1 MSINYQENG
10 FSNFKAGLSNGSKSS
25 SLKRDY
31 SMDVSY
37 DSQDMMQVNKQS
49 MTELINFV
57 LQIRGLLLS
66 INWNIDNTAFE
77 NMRCGKDW
85 GLVAWGQIQLF
96 FTKAATLNFFYL
108 C

>member
-66 INWNIDNTAFE
+66 IN
-77 NMRCGKDW
+77 
-85 GLVAWGQIQLF
+85 
-96 FTKAATLNFFYL
+96 
-108 C
+108 